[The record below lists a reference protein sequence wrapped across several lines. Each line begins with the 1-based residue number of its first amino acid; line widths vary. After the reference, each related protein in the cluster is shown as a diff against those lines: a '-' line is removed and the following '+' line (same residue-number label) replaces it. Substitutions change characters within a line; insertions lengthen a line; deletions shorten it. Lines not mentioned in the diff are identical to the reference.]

1 MSDKEEDFR
10 MKKLT
15 VIAMMVGCFCQFA
28 QAQSLE
34 QAIAQT
40 LTTNPKI
47 KEAYVFIWPAN
58 TILMRLREGISRN
71 WMLSP
76 VSVRNASR
84 VLIAAIVLR

>member
-1 MSDKEEDFR
+1 

-47 KEAYVFIWPAN
+47 KEAYALYLARQYNIDEAKGGYQGESVN
-58 TILMRLREGISRN
+58 KLLNQSQ
-71 WMLSP
+71 LS
-76 VSVRNASR
+76 
-84 VLIAAIVLR
+84 

>member
-47 KEAYVFIWPAN
+47 KEAYDLYLARQYNIDDKKN
-58 TILMRLREGISRN
+58 KKIY
-71 WMLSP
+71 
-76 VSVRNASR
+76 
-84 VLIAAIVLR
+84 

>member
-1 MSDKEEDFR
+1 

-34 QAIAQT
+34 QAVAQT

-47 KEAYVFIWPAN
+47 KEAYSLYLARQYNVDEARGGYFPKLDA
-58 TILMRLREGISRN
+58 
-71 WMLSP
+71 
-76 VSVRNASR
+76 
-84 VLIAAIVLR
+84 IAGVALGGFGQGQEFVNGHGGDSLA